1 MKANGVLAA
10 FNCMYYFLQP
20 RRLYVVEVSR
30 YILYLLYEIIVLY
43 RMCVL
48 VLESSTLKA
57 GLLLASPAH
66 LAVAV
71 MQNWQ
76 VNT

>member
-1 MKANGVLAA
+1 M
-10 FNCMYYFLQP
+10 
-20 RRLYVVEVSR
+20 YVVEVSIGTYYTCCMR
-30 YILYLLYEIIVLY
+30 LLYYIE
-43 RMCVL
+43 CVL